1 MAFLAMDGTMAFL
14 AMDGAM
20 AFRSTVIILLRAN
33 NKDTGQPAQQRL
45 YYTPSNCKL
54 TKLSTSKLISVVEQV
69 GLSLILPE
77 PHILKTGFLTTRT
90 VFLAHQTDILP

>member
-1 MAFLAMDGTMAFL
+1 MAFLAMDGAMAFL

-33 NKDTGQPAQQRL
+33 NKDTGQPAQPRL
-45 YYTPSNCKL
+45 CYTLSNSKL

-69 GLSLILPE
+69 GLSLIL
-77 PHILKTGFLTTRT
+77 LDCTS
-90 VFLAHQTDILP
+90 